1 MNAPFFQ
8 TVLGDITAEQLGHCQ
23 PHEHIF
29 ITGTIDQ
36 GRCPLICI
44 NNLPF
49 SVNELKLYREKGGCT
64 VVDANPLA
72 TGRDALALQDI
83 SRLSGV
89 NIIATTGYHIPKF
102 YPENHWI
109 WSSTEEEL
117 TELFASEITEGM
129 FLGGFYEKPVYRT
142 QIKAGLIKAMITS
155 EGLADRQT
163 VKCLRAAGKAAKMT
177 GASIMVHTEG
187 YDEVR
192 MIDLLAGTIGLDPG
206 SILVCHVDRQVED
219 LKRHEE
225 IAATGVFME
234 YDTITL
240 FQFHNNADEIR
251 MLRHMIDKGYLK
263 QILISTDPE
272 TDRMKSYGSKV
283 GIDYI
288 LEHFLPLLSLN
299 GFTSPELEAIT
310 RQNPA
315 AALRIDRQP

>member
-1 MNAPFFQ
+1 MGQYQYQ
-8 TVLGDITAEQLGHCQ
+8 TVLGTITEKELGHTQ
-23 PHEHIF
+23 PHEHIY
-29 ITGTIDQ
+29 IVGTIDQ
-36 GRCPLICI
+36 ERCPLICM

-49 SVNELKLYREKGGCT
+49 SANELKLYAAKGGNT

-102 YPENHWI
+102 YTQEHWI
-109 WSSTEEEL
+109 WTESEEAL
-117 TELFASEITEGM
+117 EELFASEITEGM
-129 FLGGFYEKPVYRT
+129 FLGGFYEKPEYRT
-142 QIKAGLIKAMITS
+142 DIRAGLVKAMITRDGMQD
-155 EGLADRQT
+155 EWNKR
-163 VKCLRAAGKAAKMT
+163 CLRAAGRAAKRT

-187 YDEVR
+187 KDELE
-192 MIDLLAGTIGLDPG
+192 MIDLLAGKIGLDPK

-225 IAATGVFME
+225 IAKTGVFME

-240 FQFHNNADEIR
+240 FQFHNNADELR
-251 MLRHMIDKGYLK
+251 MLRHMMDQGFTD

-288 LEHFLPLLSLN
+288 LEHFLPLMRVS
-299 GFTSPELEAIT
+299 GFSEEEITKIT
-310 RQNPA
+310 RENPA
-315 AALRIDRQP
+315 QALKIG

>member
-1 MNAPFFQ
+1 MVQYQYQ
-8 TVLGDITAEQLGHCQ
+8 TVLGTIGREELGHCQ
-23 PHEHIF
+23 PHEHIY
-29 ITGTIDQ
+29 IVGTIDQ
-36 GRCPLICI
+36 ERCPLICM
-44 NNLPF
+44 NNLPL
-49 SVNELKLYREKGGCT
+49 SANELKLYAAKGGNT

-89 NIIATTGYHIPKF
+89 NVIATTGYHIPKF
-102 YPENHWI
+102 YPESHWI
-109 WSSTEEEL
+109 WTESEEAL
-117 TELFASEITEGM
+117 EDLFASGIQEGM
-129 FLGGFYEKPVYRT
+129 FLGGFYEKPEYRT
-142 QIKAGLIKAMITS
+142 NIRAGLVKAMITRDGMQD
-155 EGLADRQT
+155 EWNRR
-163 VKCLRAAGKAAKMT
+163 CLRAAGRAAKKT

-187 YDEVR
+187 KDELE
-192 MIDLLAGTIGLDPG
+192 MSDLLAGKIGLDTG

-219 LKRHEE
+219 LERHEK

-251 MLRHMIDKGYLK
+251 MLRHMMDKGYTD

-288 LEHFLPLLSLN
+288 LEHFIPLLRQS
-299 GFTSPELEAIT
+299 GFTEEEIT
-310 RQNPA
+310 AVTRTNPA
-315 AALRIDRQP
+315 QALRIG

>member
-1 MNAPFFQ
+1 MGQYQYQ
-8 TVLGDITAEQLGHCQ
+8 TVLGTITEKELGHTQ
-23 PHEHIF
+23 PHEHIY
-29 ITGTIDQ
+29 IVGTIDQ
-36 GRCPLICI
+36 ERCPLICM

-49 SVNELKLYREKGGCT
+49 SANELKLYAAKGGNT

-102 YPENHWI
+102 YTQEHWI
-109 WSSTEEEL
+109 WTESEEAL
-117 TELFASEITEGM
+117 EELFASEITEGM
-129 FLGGFYEKPVYRT
+129 FLGGFYEKPEYRT
-142 QIKAGLIKAMITS
+142 DIRAGLVKAMITRDGMQD
-155 EGLADRQT
+155 EWNKR
-163 VKCLRAAGKAAKMT
+163 CLRAAGRAAKRT

-187 YDEVR
+187 KDELE
-192 MIDLLAGTIGLDPG
+192 MIDLLTGKIGLDPK

-225 IAATGVFME
+225 IAKTGVFME

-240 FQFHNNADEIR
+240 FQFHNNADELR
-251 MLRHMIDKGYLK
+251 MLRHMMDQGFTD

-288 LEHFLPLLSLN
+288 LEHFLPLMRVS
-299 GFTSPELEAIT
+299 GFSEEEITKIT
-310 RQNPA
+310 RENPA
-315 AALRIDRQP
+315 QALKIG

>member
-1 MNAPFFQ
+1 MGQFRFQ
-8 TVLGDITAEQLGHCQ
+8 TVLGTISEEKLGHCQ
-23 PHEHIF
+23 PHEHIY
-29 ITGTIDQ
+29 IVGTIDQ
-36 GRCPLICI
+36 ERCPLICM

-49 SVNELKLYREKGGCT
+49 SADELKLYAQKGGKT

-109 WSSTEEEL
+109 WTENEEAL
-117 TELFASEITEGM
+117 EEMFASEITEGM
-129 FLGGFYEKPVYRT
+129 YLGGFYEKPEYRT
-142 QIKAGLIKAMITS
+142 KIRAGLIKAMITHDGMQD
-155 EGLADRQT
+155 EWNKR
-163 VKCLRAAGKAAKMT
+163 CLRAAGRAAKRT

-187 YDEVR
+187 KDELE
-192 MIDLLAGTIGLDPG
+192 MIDLLAGKIGVDTG

-225 IAATGVFME
+225 IASTGVFME

-240 FQFHNNADEIR
+240 FQFHNNADELH
-251 MLRHMIDKGYLK
+251 MLRHMMDKGYTD

-272 TDRMKSYGSKV
+272 TDRMKAYGSKV

-288 LEHFLPLLSLN
+288 LEHFLPLMRQG
-299 GFTSPELEAIT
+299 GFTEEEITAIT
-310 RQNPA
+310 RTNPA
-315 AALRIDRQP
+315 RALKID